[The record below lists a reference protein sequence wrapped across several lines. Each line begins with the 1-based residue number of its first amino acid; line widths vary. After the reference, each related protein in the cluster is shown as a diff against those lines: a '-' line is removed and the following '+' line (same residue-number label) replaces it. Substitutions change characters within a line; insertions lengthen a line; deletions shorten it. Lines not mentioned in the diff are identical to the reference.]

1 MGSAEHKELVP
12 LVEVSLAIMRL
23 ACEKFFVLISVLA
36 TYLLFRDEA
45 PRPARLLIRLNHRL
59 SVLFQRVCCCR
70 QNLCPYH
77 SVQCRF
83 TAVLCSAQSCGLT
96 TPKACMLNCCAM
108 PIKQQKAA
116 NCLSR
121 LRQRNSRKVR

>member
-1 MGSAEHKELVP
+1 MASAEHKELVP

-59 SVLFQRVCCCR
+59 SVFFQRVCSPC
-70 QNLCPYH
+70 NILSSSLGPCPPGAWSVGH
-77 SVQCRF
+77 SLFSSLFWPPTFC
-83 TAVLCSAQSCGLT
+83 LGGE
-96 TPKACMLNCCAM
+96 TPRPARLLVWLD
-108 PIKQQKAA
+108 
-116 NCLSR
+116 CLSSF
-121 LRQRNSRKVR
+121 NW

>member
-1 MGSAEHKELVP
+1 MCNLLACMLAPADAVYWCGRKLEKHGREIARMASAEHQELVP

-59 SVLFQRVCCCR
+59 SVLFQRVRIVMLPQICTV
-70 QNLCPYH
+70 N
-77 SVQCRF
+77 
-83 TAVLCSAQSCGLT
+83 AQMSCKLAF
-96 TPKACMLNCCAM
+96 ACMEGVSLHV
-108 PIKQQKAA
+108 K
-116 NCLSR
+116 
-121 LRQRNSRKVR
+121 

>member
-1 MGSAEHKELVP
+1 MASAEHQELVP

-59 SVLFQRVCCCR
+59 SVLFQRVRIVMLPQICTVNA
-70 QNLCPYH
+70 QTLCKLA
-77 SVQCRF
+77 S
-83 TAVLCSAQSCGLT
+83 
-96 TPKACMLNCCAM
+96 ACMEEVSLHVKRSPM
-108 PIKQQKAA
+108 QTPG
-116 NCLSR
+116 L
-121 LRQRNSRKVR
+121 

>member
-1 MGSAEHKELVP
+1 MASAEHRELVP

-59 SVLFQRVCCCR
+59 SVLFQRVRVNGR
-70 QNLCPYH
+70 Q
-77 SVQCRF
+77 SGIAF
-83 TAVLCSAQSCGLT
+83 
-96 TPKACMLNCCAM
+96 ACMKSTVLTCTRFCCSCCALTDSNFGHLWHRDIASSLPSM
-108 PIKQQKAA
+108 HAA
-116 NCLSR
+116 SL
-121 LRQRNSRKVR
+121 LG

>member
-1 MGSAEHKELVP
+1 MASAEHRELVP

-59 SVLFQRVCCCR
+59 SVLFQRVRVPLADRLALQTCVPAHDAHWRVGQSLSSSSSRTPTFCCR
-70 QNLCPYH
+70 CKGLRACQAAR
-77 SVQCRF
+77 V
-83 TAVLCSAQSCGLT
+83 AQ
-96 TPKACMLNCCAM
+96 
-108 PIKQQKAA
+108 
-116 NCLSR
+116 LST
-121 LRQRNSRKVR
+121 V

>member
-45 PRPARLLIRLNHRL
+45 PRPARLIICLNHRL
-59 SVLFQRVCCCR
+59 SVLFQRV
-70 QNLCPYH
+70 
-77 SVQCRF
+77 
-83 TAVLCSAQSCGLT
+83 SALR
-96 TPKACMLNCCAM
+96 TPPHEL
-108 PIKQQKAA
+108 P
-116 NCLSR
+116 LS
-121 LRQRNSRKVR
+121 

>member
-1 MGSAEHKELVP
+1 MASAEHKELVP

-59 SVLFQRVCCCR
+59 SVFFQRVR
-70 QNLCPYH
+70 FLRRLLTSSLCPCPSCAWPVGH
-77 SVQCRF
+77 SLSSSLSWLPTFCSGVQPPRH
-83 TAVLCSAQSCGLT
+83 ARLLVWV
-96 TPKACMLNCCAM
+96 NHR
-108 PIKQQKAA
+108 
-116 NCLSR
+116 LSE
-121 LRQRNSRKVR
+121 

>member
-1 MGSAEHKELVP
+1 MGTSWAAYCLQGLLLSVACPPVPRKLEKHGREIVRMASAEHRELVP

-59 SVLFQRVCCCR
+59 SVLFQRVR
-70 QNLCPYH
+70 DKLH
-77 SVQCRF
+77 S
-83 TAVLCSAQSCGLT
+83 
-96 TPKACMLNCCAM
+96 M
-108 PIKQQKAA
+108 
-116 NCLSR
+116 
-121 LRQRNSRKVR
+121 

>member
-1 MGSAEHKELVP
+1 MASAEHRELVP

-59 SVLFQRVCCCR
+59 SVLFQRVRLHELWCGCG
-70 QNLCPYH
+70 CPRCV
-77 SVQCRF
+77 SV
-83 TAVLCSAQSCGLT
+83 
-96 TPKACMLNCCAM
+96 
-108 PIKQQKAA
+108 
-116 NCLSR
+116 
-121 LRQRNSRKVR
+121 LR

>member
-1 MGSAEHKELVP
+1 MASVEHQELVP

-59 SVLFQRVCCCR
+59 SVLFQRVR
-70 QNLCPYH
+70 AMTEYGSAALPVLSEYH
-77 SVQCRF
+77 TVPR
-83 TAVLCSAQSCGLT
+83 
-96 TPKACMLNCCAM
+96 
-108 PIKQQKAA
+108 
-116 NCLSR
+116 
-121 LRQRNSRKVR
+121 